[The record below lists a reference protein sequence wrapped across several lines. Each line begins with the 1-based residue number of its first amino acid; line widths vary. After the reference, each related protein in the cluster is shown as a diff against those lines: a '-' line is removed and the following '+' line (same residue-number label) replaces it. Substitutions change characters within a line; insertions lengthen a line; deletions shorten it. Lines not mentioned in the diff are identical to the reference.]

1 MKKEVLALSKKDSGK
16 KILLTAVFMVGATL
30 LSKVLG
36 LARDSLLT
44 AFFGAG
50 IESDAFNTASTIP
63 TTLFDVVIGGVISA
77 TFIPVFNN
85 IMAEKGK
92 KDAMGFVNKFVT
104 LIVCITVLISIAG
117 ILLREPFVRF
127 MAAGYEP
134 EKQTLA
140 ANLTAIM
147 FPMII
152 FTGLAFSFVGL
163 LQSFGE
169 YNIPSII
176 SLVSNAAI
184 ILYYVTLGKRFGIY
198 GLAVTMIIA
207 WSLQFFI
214 EVPWIKK
221 FGVKFRPD
229 FRFKDKYVL
238 QALKLAGPMLIAT
251 WVQPLY
257 TIVNQR
263 LASNIDSAVTYIQ
276 QSSRLYL
283 IVTGVVSF
291 VVTNLIFPK
300 LAQAIAD
307 KRDEDAKKLFSTS
320 IRSMFLV
327 ILPLMAAF
335 MILSGPVA
343 GMIFGLGKMTVEGV
357 KIISVLLKCYSIGMA
372 GLAINEVL
380 SKTFFSMQD
389 SKIPM
394 RNSILSMVVNIA
406 LAYILFRFL
415 KTNGLAIATACGSI
429 CNALFNAISMG
440 RKHPGML
447 SKGDAVTALKVIIA
461 TIVMAAAV
469 YGVYI
474 LVSPHFGGLIHNF
487 IGNALICCISGGAG
501 IAVYGVLVILLKIEE
516 ITQLLPKRRA

>member
-1 MKKEVLALSKKDSGK
+1 MSVKVKSTGK
-16 KILLTAVFMVGATL
+16 RMLLTAGIMVAATL

-36 LARDSLLT
+36 LARDSMLT

-50 IESDAFNTASTIP
+50 IESDAFFTASTIP
-63 TTLFDVVIGGVISA
+63 TTLFDVVVGGVISA

-92 KDAMGFVNKFVT
+92 DEAMSFVNKFVT
-104 LIVCITVLISIAG
+104 MIICITVLISIIG
-117 ILLREPFVRF
+117 ILLRTPLVHF
-127 MAAGYEP
+127 MASGYEP
-134 EKQTLA
+134 EKQALA

-184 ILYYVTLGKRFGIY
+184 IVYYITLGKKFGVY

-221 FGVKFRPD
+221 FGVKYRPD
-229 FRFKDKYVL
+229 FRFKDKYIV
-238 QALKLAGPMLIAT
+238 QAIKLAGPMLIAT

-257 TIVNQR
+257 TLVNSK

-283 IVTGVVSF
+283 VVTGVVSF

-307 KRDEDAKKLFSTS
+307 KRDEDAKKLFSIS
-320 IRSMFLV
+320 IRAMFLV
-327 ILPLMAAF
+327 VMPLMAGF
-335 MILSGPVA
+335 MVLSGPVS
-343 GMIFGLGKMTVEGV
+343 GMIYGLGKMTETGV
-357 KIISVLLKCYSIGMA
+357 ISISVLLKYYSIGMI
-372 GLAINEVL
+372 GLAVNEVL

-394 RNSILSMVVNIA
+394 RNSILSMIVNVV
-406 LAYILFRFL
+406 LAYLLFPFL
-415 KTNGLAIATACGSI
+415 KANGLALATACGSI
-429 CNALFNAISMG
+429 YNAVLNAVSMG

-447 SKGDAVTALKVIIA
+447 RKQDCITVLKVLLA
-461 TIVMAAAV
+461 TAVMAAAV
-469 YGVYI
+469 YMVYGLI
-474 LVSPHFGGLIHNF
+474 SPIFGGLIGNL
-487 IGNALICCISGGAG
+487 IGNAIICVICGAVG
-501 IAVYGVLVILLKIEE
+501 VIVYGIMALALRIDIIMELI
-516 ITQLLPKRRA
+516 PKRSK

>member
-1 MKKEVLALSKKDSGK
+1 MRTKSAGQ

-30 LSKVLG
+30 LSKALG

-85 IMAEKGK
+85 IMADKGK
-92 KDAMGFVNKFVT
+92 DEAMGFVNKFVT
-104 LIVCITVLISIAG
+104 MIVCITVLISLIG
-117 ILLREPFVRF
+117 ILFRTQLAQF
-127 MAAGYEP
+127 MAPNYDTD
-134 EKQTLA
+134 KQRLTA
-140 ANLTAIM
+140 DLTAIM

-198 GLAVTMIIA
+198 GLAVTMIVA

-221 FGVKFRPD
+221 FGVRFRPD
-229 FRFKDKYVL
+229 FRFNDKYVL
-238 QALKLAGPMLIAT
+238 QAIKLAGPMLIAT

-307 KRDEDAKKLFSTS
+307 KRDDDAKKLFSMS
-320 IRSMFLV
+320 IRSMFMV
-327 ILPLMAAF
+327 ILPLMAGF
-335 MILSGPVA
+335 MILSQPVA
-343 GMIFGLGKMTVEGV
+343 AIIYGHGKMTSEG
-357 KIISVLLKCYSIGMA
+357 IAAISTLLKCYSAGMA

-380 SKTFFSMQD
+380 SKTFFSMQE

-394 RNSILSMVVNIA
+394 INSVVSMLVNVV
-406 LAYILFRFL
+406 LAYILFNFMQS
-415 KTNGLAIATACGSI
+415 NGLAVATACGSI
-429 CNALFNAISMG
+429 CNAALNAISMK
-440 RKHPGML
+440 RKSPGMMKK
-447 SKGDAVTALKVIIA
+447 SDFITIFKSVIA

-469 YGVYI
+469 LAAYSLIYGRFEGLMGNIIVAAVCGVIGVIVYV
-474 LVSPHFGGLIHNF
+474 LMLAVT
-487 IGNALICCISGGAG
+487 GADD
-501 IAVYGVLVILLKIEE
+501 IKNII
-516 ITQLLPKRRA
+516 KRKG

>member
-1 MKKEVLALSKKDSGK
+1 MKVKSTGQKM
-16 KILLTAVFMVGATL
+16 LLTAVFMVAATL

-36 LARDSLLT
+36 LARDSFLT

-63 TTLFDVVIGGVISA
+63 TTLFDVVVGGVISA

-85 IMAEKGK
+85 IMAEHGK
-92 KDAMGFVNKFVT
+92 DEAMGFVNKFVT
-104 LIVCITVLISIAG
+104 MIVCITVLISIAG
-117 ILLREPFVRF
+117 ILFRTQLAQF
-127 MAAGYEP
+127 MAPNYDGA
-134 EKQTLA
+134 KQQLT

-176 SLVSNAAI
+176 SLVSNLAI

-207 WSLQFFI
+207 WSLQFLI

-229 FRFKDKYVL
+229 FRFKDKYIM
-238 QALKLAGPMLIAT
+238 QAIKLAGPMLIAT

-307 KRDEDAKKLFSTS
+307 KRDDDAKSLFSMS
-320 IRSMFLV
+320 VRSMFMV
-327 ILPLMAAF
+327 ILPLMAGF
-335 MILSGPVA
+335 MILSQPVA
-343 GMIFGLGKMTVEGV
+343 TIIYGHGKMTSEG
-357 KIISVLLKCYSIGMA
+357 ISAISVLLKYYSIGMA

-380 SKTFFSMQD
+380 SKTFFSMQE

-394 RNSILSMVVNIA
+394 INSILSMVVNVV
-406 LAYILFRFL
+406 LAYILFNFMQ
-415 KTNGLAIATACGSI
+415 TNGLALATACGSI
-429 CNALFNAISMG
+429 CNAVLNAVSMK
-440 RKHPGML
+440 RKYSGMMKKSDFVTIFKSLL
-447 SKGDAVTALKVIIA
+447 STVIMATAVW
-461 TIVMAAAV
+461 AV
-469 YGVYI
+469 YSFTGGHFEGLAGNIILIGICGAAGVIVYALMLLVTGVDDLKNI
-474 LVSPHFGGLIHNF
+474 LNRKG
-487 IGNALICCISGGAG
+487 
-501 IAVYGVLVILLKIEE
+501 
-516 ITQLLPKRRA
+516 

>member
-1 MKKEVLALSKKDSGK
+1 MSSKERDTGRKM
-16 KILLTAVFMVGATL
+16 LLTAGIMVAATL
-30 LSKVLG
+30 LAKVLG
-36 LARDSLLT
+36 LARDSMLT

-50 IESDAFNTASTIP
+50 IESDAFFTASTIP
-63 TTLFDVVIGGVISA
+63 TTLFDVVVGGVISA
-77 TFIPVFNN
+77 TFIPVFNG

-92 KDAMGFVNKFVT
+92 DEAMGFVNKFVT
-104 LIVCITVLISIAG
+104 LVICITVLISIVG
-117 ILLREPFVRF
+117 ILLRIPLVNF
-127 MAAGYEP
+127 MASGYDQ
-134 EKQTLA
+134 EKQKLA

-184 ILYYVTLGKRFGIY
+184 IIYYITLGKKFGVY
-198 GLAVTMIIA
+198 GLAITMIIA
-207 WSLQFFI
+207 WSLQFLI

-221 FGVKFRPD
+221 FGVRYRPD
-229 FRFKDKYVL
+229 FRFRDKYIV
-238 QALKLAGPMLIAT
+238 QAIKLAGPMLIAT

-257 TIVNQR
+257 TLVNSK

-283 IVTGVVSF
+283 VVTGVVSF

-307 KRDEDAKKLFSTS
+307 KRDDDAKKLFSVS
-320 IRSMFLV
+320 IRAMFLV
-327 ILPLMAAF
+327 VVPLMAGF
-335 MILSGPVA
+335 MVLSGPVA
-343 GMIFGLGKMTVEGV
+343 GMIYGLGKMTETGV
-357 KIISVLLKCYSIGMA
+357 IAISTLLKYYSIGMI
-372 GLAINEVL
+372 GLAVNEVL

-394 RNSILSMVVNIA
+394 RNSVISMIINIV
-406 LAYILFRFL
+406 LAYLLFPFL
-415 KTNGLAIATACGSI
+415 KANGLALATACGSI
-429 CNALFNAISMG
+429 CNAALNAVSMG

-447 SKGDAVTALKVIIA
+447 RKSDGITVLKVLIA
-461 TIVMAAAV
+461 SVVMAAAV
-469 YGVYI
+469 WAVYNM
-474 LVSPHFGGLIHNF
+474 VSPIFGGLIGNL
-487 IGNALICCISGGAG
+487 IGNAVICVICGAAG
-501 IAVYGVLVILLKIEE
+501 VIVYGITAFVLRIDIIMELI
-516 ITQLLPKRRA
+516 PKRIKGKE

>member
-1 MKKEVLALSKKDSGK
+1 MRGRERSSGRTM
-16 KILLTAVFMVGATL
+16 LVTAGIMVAATL

-92 KDAMGFVNKFVT
+92 DEAMGFVNKFVT
-104 LIVCITVLISIAG
+104 LIVCVTVAISVFG
-117 ILLREPFVRF
+117 ILFRVPLVRF
-127 MAAGYEP
+127 MAAGYSG
-134 EKQTLA
+134 EKQALA

-184 ILYYVTLGKRFGIY
+184 ILYYVTLGKKFGIY

-221 FGVKFRPD
+221 FGVKYRPD
-229 FRFKDKYVL
+229 FRFRDKYII
-238 QALKLAGPMLIAT
+238 QALKLAGPMLVAT

-263 LASNIDSAVTYIQ
+263 LASNIDTATTYIQ

-300 LAQAIAD
+300 LARAIAD
-307 KRDEDAKKLFSTS
+307 KRDEDAKNLFSMS
-320 IRSMFLV
+320 VRAMFIV
-327 ILPLMAAF
+327 ILPLMAGF
-335 MILSGPVA
+335 MILSEPAADIIYGH
-343 GMIFGLGKMTVEGV
+343 GRMTADGV
-357 KIISVLLKCYSIGMA
+357 RSIAALLKFYSIGMA

-380 SKTFFSMQD
+380 SKTFFSMRD

-394 RNSILSMVVNIA
+394 RNSIFSMIVNVF
-406 LAYILFRFL
+406 LAYALFPFM
-415 KTNGLAIATACGSI
+415 KANGLALATACGSI
-429 CNALFNAISMG
+429 CNALFNAFSMA

-447 SKGDAVTALKVIIA
+447 KRRDAVTAVKVLAA
-461 TIVMAAAV
+461 TLVMAAVAYAV
-469 YGVYI
+469 YDM
-474 LVSPHFGGLIHNF
+474 
-487 IGNALICCISGGAG
+487 ISGRFDG
-501 IAVYGVLVILLKIEE
+501 IFGSVVTCCVCGFAAVIVYAAMLLALKVRE
-516 ITQLLPKRRA
+516 ITELIPSRFRKGDR